1 MAQST
6 RQTNLLV
13 QQDWTKIYQ
22 TFTNADFTS
31 YDFETL
37 RNSMI
42 NYIKNYYPETFNDFL
57 ESSEYLALIDMIAF
71 LGQSLAFRADLN
83 ARENFMDT
91 AQRRD
96 SILKL
101 ARMLSYNPSRT
112 TAANGLLKFDSVKTT
127 EKLTDSNGLDLS
139 NVTVH
144 WNDLTNDNWLEQF
157 TSILNASL
165 VSAQSVGKPGNGQKI
180 NGIQTDEYSISLNPN
195 SLPIAG
201 FSVNIQGTPVACEA
215 VSATSVGQSYI
226 YENDPTVGGKFNILY
241 RNDNNGNGSNNT
253 GFFVYFKQG
262 SLTSTK
268 FSISNAI
275 PNNYVSI
282 ATNNITN
289 DDQWLYSLDV
299 NEATQ
304 TAWTKVPALPGINVI
319 FNNLTEKNLY
329 QVNTRTNDQVDL
341 VFGDGSFSNIPQ
353 GTFRFYYRTSNG
365 LTYSITPD
373 DIASVN
379 IAFSYISKKNTV
391 ETLTVTASLKYTI
404 NNANAA
410 PSLSSIKSNA
420 PQQYYTQNRMIT
432 GEDYNI
438 FPQTSFNNIQKIK
451 AVNRTSSGVSIYLD
465 AIDPTGS
472 YSSTNIFGDDGTLT
486 ANSSTKSDS
495 FNFLTTNDIY
505 SAIYNKVLP
514 IIESTEVQNYYY
526 STYPRYNSAYA
537 NVTFSQ
543 TGNTTVSSSGYLQ
556 YANTTQQIGSGVGG
570 NLKYVATG
578 ASLQFTAPAGYY
590 FDAQHVLKS
599 GTPSA
604 TGDTLNFYAS
614 VASTVSNGDIDT
626 PSLVTFGTVVPTG
639 AILSD
644 VNLLGRNSIVPPY
657 KNDLSTTLIS
667 TIIGQI
673 RTKVNFGLTYDQIN
687 QTWTNILPSDIGGS
701 TDWML
706 KFTYSQGQYY
716 INYRAVEYTFGST
729 KNTKFY
735 FDPSVRVYNSTT
747 GTNVQDTVKVL
758 KVNSKPDS
766 DDRLANDVTWQIYNV
781 LTQPD
786 GYVDNSKVVVK
797 FPSTQVT
804 GVPDNPDLFKTVV
817 GTDSSRDS
825 LYFQYKHNVPAR
837 SRIDPTPVNIIDLYI
852 LTSAYSDSY
861 MKYLR
866 DLTGT
871 VTEPVVPSVGS
882 LEIDYNS
889 LNNFKAV
896 SDTIVFNPARF
907 KPLFGS
913 KAEQS
918 LRASFQ
924 VVKNANSGMTDNE
937 IKTQVISAINTYF
950 DPRNW
955 DFGDT
960 FYFSELAAYL
970 HSTLA
975 PNISS
980 VIIIP
985 KSPDLVFG
993 NYFQINAEPWE
1004 IIASAAT
1011 VNDIVVVS
1019 AVTAATL
1026 NLGNPLVGTY

>member
-71 LGQSLAFRADLN
+71 LGQSLAFRTDLN
-83 ARENFMDT
+83 ARENFIDT

-101 ARMLSYNPSRT
+101 ARMLSYNPGRT
-112 TAANGLLKFDSVKTT
+112 TSANGLLKFDAIKTT
-127 EKLTDSNGLDLS
+127 EKITDSNGQDLS
-139 NVTVH
+139 NVTIH

-157 TSILNASL
+157 TSVLNAAFIST
-165 VSAQSVGKPGNGQKI
+165 QSVGKPGNSQSISGV
-180 NGIQTDEYSISLNPN
+180 QTDEYTISLNTN
-195 SLPIAG
+195 TLPIAA
-201 FSVNIQGTPVACEA
+201 FNVNIQGVSVPCEA
-215 VSATSVGQSYI
+215 VSATSVGESYI
-226 YENDPTVGGKFNILY
+226 YEADPTNAGRFNILY

-262 SLTSTK
+262 SLNSTK
-268 FSISNAI
+268 FSVTNAI

-299 NEATQ
+299 NGANQ

-329 QVNTRTNDQVDL
+329 QINTRTNDQVDL

-353 GTFRFYYRTSNG
+353 GSFRFYYRTSNG

-451 AVNRTSSGVSIYLD
+451 AVNRTSSGVSVYLD

-472 YSSTNIFGDDGTLT
+472 YSSTNIFGDDGIIT
-486 ANSSTKSDS
+486 ANTSTKSDS
-495 FNFLTTNDIY
+495 FNFLTTSDIY
-505 SAIYNKVLP
+505 SAIYNKILP
-514 IIESTEVQNYYY
+514 IIESTAVQNYYY
-526 STYPRYNSAYA
+526 YSYPRYNSTHA
-537 NVTFSQ
+537 NVMFHQ

-556 YANTTQQIGSGVGG
+556 YNGTTQQVGSGVSG

-578 ASLQFTAPAGYY
+578 ASLKFSAPAGYY
-590 FDAQHVLKS
+590 FDAQHVLKA
-599 GTPSA
+599 GIPSLS
-604 TGDTLNFYAS
+604 TDSLSFYAAVS
-614 VASTVSNGDIDT
+614 GTVSNGDIDT
-626 PSLVTFGTVVPTG
+626 PSQVTFGTVVPDG

-644 VNLLGRNSIVPPY
+644 DNLLGANAIVPPY
-657 KNDLSTTLIS
+657 KNDLSTALIS

-673 RTKVNFGLTYDQIN
+673 RTKVNFGLTYDQVN
-687 QTWTNILPSDIGGS
+687 QTWKNILPSDIGSS
-701 TDWML
+701 TDWVL
-706 KFTYSQGQYY
+706 KFIYSQGYYY
-716 INYRAVEYTFGST
+716 INYRAVEYTFGSA

-735 FDPSVRVYNSTT
+735 FDPGVRVYNSTT
-747 GTNVQDTVKVL
+747 GSNVQDTIKVL
-758 KVNSKPDS
+758 KVNSMPDS
-766 DDRLANDVTWQIYNV
+766 NDRLGQDITWQIYNV

-786 GYVDNSKVVVK
+786 GYVDNTKVVIK

-804 GVPDNPDLFKTVV
+804 GVPDDPDLFTTIV
-817 GTDSSRDS
+817 GTNSTRNN
-825 LYFQYKHNVPAR
+825 LYFQYKHNVPSR

-866 DLTGT
+866 DLTGAI
-871 VTEPVVPSVGS
+871 TEPLVPTIGS

-889 LNNFKAV
+889 LNNYKAV
-896 SDTIVFNPARF
+896 SDTIIFNPARF

-913 KAEQS
+913 KSDQS

-924 VVKNANSGMTDNE
+924 VVKNSNSGMTDNE
-937 IKTQVISAINTYF
+937 IKTQVISAVNTYF

-980 VIIIP
+980 VVIVP
-985 KSPDLVFG
+985 ASPDLVFG

-1004 IIASAAT
+1004 IITSSAT
-1011 VNDIVVVS
+1011 VNDVVVVS
-1019 AVTAATL
+1019 AVTSATL